1 MAIFTNQARLTYN
14 GQSVNSNVTTGEII
28 EVLSMSKVALDDS
41 YRVGDTVVYAV
52 SILNAG
58 TTDFQGLT
66 LLDDLGGYDFGGS
79 TLYPL
84 SYVDG
89 SLKYYVNG
97 VLQTT
102 PALSAGPPLNIS
114 GITIPAG
121 GNAMLLYEVEVGE
134 LAPLAQ
140 GTLITNTATL
150 SGVGLTTPVLASAQ
164 IGADGSARLSI
175 TKSLSPSSVAENGR
189 VTYTFVIENSGSQAT
204 VAADDLTLIDI
215 FDPVLSDLTVT
226 RDGAPFTAYSYDQA
240 SGTFTT
246 TPGSITVPGATFVQ
260 DPVSGQWQTDPGA
273 VVLVV
278 SGRV

>member
-41 YRVGDTVVYAV
+41 YRVGDTIVYAV

-58 TTDFQGLT
+58 TADFQGLA

-97 VLQTT
+97 VLQAT
-102 PALSAGPPLNIS
+102 PVLSAGPPLNIS
-114 GITIPAG
+114 GITVPAG

-134 LAPLAQ
+134 LAPPSE
-140 GTLITNTATL
+140 GSLITNTATL
-150 SGVGLTTPVLASAQ
+150 SGGGLSTPVTASAQ

-189 VTYTFVIENSGSQAT
+189 LTYTFVIENSGSQAT
-204 VAADDLTLIDI
+204 VAIDDLTLIDI

-226 RDGAPFTAYSYDQA
+226 LDGVPFTAYSYDQA

-260 DPVSGQWQTDPGA
+260 DPLNGQWQTDPGA

-278 SGRV
+278 SGQV